1 MRRFVTAV
9 SLLVAASLT
18 SLAFCQDH
26 RSELEGKRGKFLT
39 LSIGAQGV
47 AGPLRIL
54 DDAAK
59 TLQSWETNQIEW
71 EYYGIE
77 QGGVAFDSTR
87 ERIYIATRNG
97 IAALGYDGQ
106 LLDKTSGRVGARIA
120 VDGKGN
126 IWGFESVDRM
136 WFKNLLI
143 LTPDF
148 KEQKRIEV
156 NARDL
161 CFSSKDN
168 SIWLAGENVAKV
180 SSDGNIIAQIDLPI
194 LNVRQPISMITPDL
208 KWGGC
213 ALVEWSN
220 IIGSSNCRLHRINSE
235 ATSVKTTKLGS
246 LIPVSMAIA
255 DGDVWLSAIEVGGI
269 NPTTF
274 LIDNEGKIVD
284 RSAGC
289 NYSFRLDQNSDSVW
303 ALEKDGFVR
312 LSAKSGIIQVV
323 ESIPCVNHGAAFFWA
338 Y

>member
-1 MRRFVTAV
+1 MSYSVTAV
-9 SLLVAASLT
+9 SVLIAASLT

-26 RSELEGKRGKFLT
+26 RRELEGKRGKFLT
-39 LSIGAQGV
+39 LSIDSQGV

-71 EYYGIE
+71 EHYGLE

-97 IAALGYDGQ
+97 IAALGYEGQ
-106 LLDKTSGRVGARIA
+106 LLDKISGRIGAKIA

-136 WFKNLLI
+136 WFKNLLV

-180 SSDGNIIAQIDLPI
+180 SSDGNIVAQIDLPI
-194 LNVRQPISMITPDL
+194 MNVRQPISMITPDL

-213 ALVEWSN
+213 AVVEWSN

-235 ATSVKTTKLGS
+235 ATTVKTNKLGL

-255 DGDVWLSAIEVGGI
+255 DGDVWLSAIEMDGS

-274 LIDNEGKIVD
+274 LIDKEGTIVE
-284 RSAGC
+284 RSAVC
-289 NYSFRLDQNSDSVW
+289 RNSLRFDQNSGSVW
-303 ALEKDGFVR
+303 ALEKDRFVR
-312 LSAKSGIIQVV
+312 LSAKSGTIQVV
-323 ESIPCVNHGAAFFWA
+323 ESLPCVNKGTAFLWA

>member
-1 MRRFVTAV
+1 MRYFVNAV
-9 SLLVAASLT
+9 SVLIATSLST
-18 SLAFCQDH
+18 LAFCQDQ
-26 RSELEGKRGKFLT
+26 RREIEGKRGKFLT
-39 LSIGAQGV
+39 LSIDTQGV

-71 EYYGIE
+71 EYYGLE

-106 LLDKTSGRVGARIA
+106 LLEKTNGRINAKIA

-126 IWGFESVDRM
+126 IWGLESADQM

-180 SSDGNIIAQIDLPI
+180 ASDGSIIAQIDLPI
-194 LNVRQPISMITPDL
+194 MNVRHPISMITPDL

-220 IIGSSNCRLHRINSE
+220 IVGSSNCRLHRINSE
-235 ATSVKTTKLGS
+235 ATTVKTIKLGS

-255 DGDVWLSAIEVGGI
+255 NGDVWLSAIELDGS

-274 LIDNEGKIVD
+274 LIDNEGKIIE
-284 RSAGC
+284 RSAVC
-289 NYSFRLDQNSDSVW
+289 RKSLKFDPNSDSVW
-303 ALEKDGFVR
+303 SLEKDHIVR
-312 LSAKSGIIQVV
+312 LSAKSGTIQVV
-323 ESIPCVNHGAAFFWA
+323 ESIPRVKDGAAFLWA